1 MEYEIEFR
9 PKAIKD
15 LDSVSPEIARRVI
28 EKVERLRHDLAG
40 DVKRLTNFTP
50 EYRLR
55 VGDHRVLFEVEG
67 SRIIVHRVR
76 HRREVY
82 R

>member
-1 MEYEIEFR
+1 V
-9 PKAIKD
+9 KD
-15 LDSVSPEIARRVI
+15 I
-28 EKVERLRHDLAG
+28 EKLSSQLQTKIIKGIEMISGDLMG

-55 VGDHRVLFEVEG
+55 VADYRVLFEIENK
-67 SRIIVHRVR
+67 SIIVYRVR